1 MGNVDTLCFYASYWA
16 VCLRAYDQNSAVFAI
31 PDYEKGVEL
40 LSEFER
46 LLLEATDGALVTT
59 MGEPVARAM
68 KFYLDVGMI
77 SKDID
82 SFRRQLKKF
91 FAGSAAGSK
100 LVEDKIMRNL
110 ADLMG
115 ASSALIPAES
125 MADLKSFVEN
135 CRAEYVSST

>member
-1 MGNVDTLCFYASYWA
+1 M
-16 VCLRAYDQNSAVFAI
+16 
-31 PDYEKGVEL
+31 PDFDGL
-40 LSEFER
+40 LIK
-46 LLLEATDGALVTT
+46 ATDRALVST
-59 MGEPVARAM
+59 MGEPVARAI
-68 KFYLDVGMI
+68 KYYLDVGMI

-82 SFRRQLKKF
+82 SFRRQLNKF